1 MSLNMCKSEA
11 GARGLSA
18 GRNRGIVEAYH
29 LGLGLTFVLLRYV
42 AESAPREERGGMI
55 PVT

>member
-1 MSLNMCKSEA
+1 MCKSEA

-18 GRNRGIVEAYH
+18 GRDRGIVEAYH